1 MRKDSRAMSVKTDK
15 YGRGIDTYGN
25 TDDRIVRK
33 GVELIW
39 KQCNEELYP
48 QGTEYR
54 KKRHTPGMRKAG
66 FSLATATAGETAP
79 SVSVIKKHTNVTRK
93 A

>member
-1 MRKDSRAMSVKTDK
+1 MAILMT
-15 YGRGIDTYGN
+15 GLCE
-25 TDDRIVRK
+25 K

-48 QGTEYR
+48 QGIEYLEE
-54 KKRHTPGMRKAG
+54 AG
-66 FSLATATAGETAP
+66 FSLATAIAGETAP

>member
-1 MRKDSRAMSVKTDK
+1 MAILMT
-15 YGRGIDTYGN
+15 GLCE
-25 TDDRIVRK
+25 K

-39 KQCNEELYP
+39 KQCNEELYLRALN
-48 QGTEYR
+48 TW

>member
-1 MRKDSRAMSVKTDK
+1 MAILMT
-15 YGRGIDTYGN
+15 GLCE
-25 TDDRIVRK
+25 K

-48 QGTEYR
+48 QGIEYLEEAA
-54 KKRHTPGMRKAG
+54 HAG
-66 FSLATATAGETAP
+66 DAEGWFFLGNCYSWGAAP

>member
-1 MRKDSRAMSVKTDK
+1 MAILMT
-15 YGRGIDTYGN
+15 GLCE
-25 TDDRIVRK
+25 K

-48 QGTEYR
+48 QGIEYLEEAA
-54 KKRHTPGMRKAG
+54 TPGMRKAG
-66 FSLATATAGETAP
+66 FSLATAIAGETAP
-79 SVSVIKKHTNVTRK
+79 SGSVIKKHTNVTRK

>member
-1 MRKDSRAMSVKTDK
+1 MAILMT
-15 YGRGIDTYGN
+15 GLCE
-25 TDDRIVRK
+25 K

-48 QGTEYR
+48 QGIEYLEEAA
-54 KKRHTPGMRKAG
+54 HAG
-66 FSLATATAGETAP
+66 AIAGETAP